1 MKRLF
6 SFLLAIWPRSDG
18 AIAPGVGKRLPATP
32 LSLPAL
38 ATSLLL
44 VFSLLSGC
52 LPRRLQ
58 WGTMEVDILADG
70 QRQTVTLPAGSTV
83 QEALKALSLS
93 LGPLDRVDPPLYT
106 VLSAGATVTVVRVRE
121 EFEVQTEPIPFEHQ
135 SVRSESLPNGEQRLL
150 QAGQN
155 GEREMTIRRLLE
167 DGVEVSRT
175 VVKEVVLRQPVP
187 EIVLVGVQGVFAPVK
202 IPGKIA
208 YLTAGNAWVMEG
220 VTTNRRPVVNTGDL
234 DGRIFTLS
242 PSGRWLLF
250 TRKSG
255 KPPAEE
261 INTLWVV
268 DTNDPQARPISL
280 RAANVVH
287 FAAFVPG
294 QVNQVA
300 YSTVEPRAYA
310 PGWQAN
316 NDLRLVTFFS
326 YGGTTLPRQLVEAN
340 FGGVYGAWGSAFA
353 FSPDG
358 RRLAY
363 ARPDGIGFVDLESG
377 ALQPWFDITPLN
389 THSDWAWIPGL
400 AWGAD
405 GQTLF
410 VVNHAPPQGLVEA
423 EESPYFDLYALS
435 LVNNASVR
443 LVAQSGMFA
452 HPSVSPLQEQGKES
466 AYLVAY
472 LEALQPTQSA
482 TSRYRLVVM
491 DRDGSN
497 RRVLFPPPGAPGLEP
512 QIPVW
517 APQPRQ
523 DGRLFLAIVYQ
534 GNLWLVDALHG
545 EAQQVTGDGL
555 TGRVDWK

>member
-1 MKRLF
+1 MNY
-6 SFLLAIWPRSDG
+6 
-18 AIAPGVGKRLPATP
+18 
-32 LSLPAL
+32 
-38 ATSLLL
+38 TSLLMRRL
-44 VFSLLSGC
+44 VPVLASLFLMSGC
-52 LPRRLQ
+52 LAPRLRQ
-58 WGTMEVDILADG
+58 GTIQATVVADG
-70 QRQTVTLPAGSTV
+70 QTRAVTLPAGSTAR
-83 QEALKALSLS
+83 QALEALSLS
-93 LGPLDRVDPPLYT
+93 LGPLDRLEPPPYT
-106 VLSAGATVTVVRVRE
+106 VLSDGARVTLVRVQE
-121 EFEVQTEPIPFEHQ
+121 TFEIQTEIIPYEQ
-135 SVRSESLPNGEQRLL
+135 QIVRSESLPKGEQRLL

-155 GEREMTIRRLLE
+155 GEKEVTIRRVLE
-167 DGVEVSRT
+167 DGIEVSRAI
-175 VVKEVVLRQPVP
+175 VKEVVLKQAMP
-187 EIVLVGVQGVFAPVK
+187 EIVMVGVQGVFAPVA
-202 IPGKIA
+202 IPGKIV

-250 TRKSG
+250 TRKSN
-255 KPPAEE
+255 KPPGEE

-294 QVNQVA
+294 KVNQVA

-316 NDLRLVTFFS
+316 NDLYLVTFFS
-326 YGGTTLPRQLVEAN
+326 YGGTTLPKQVVDAN
-340 FGGVYGAWGSAFA
+340 FGGVYGSWGSTFA
-353 FSPDG
+353 FSPNGDK
-358 RRLAY
+358 LAY
-363 ARPDGIGFVDLESG
+363 ARPDGVGFVDLEKG
-377 ALQPWFDITPLN
+377 TLTPWFDITPLN

-410 VVNHAPPQGLVEA
+410 VVNHAPPQGLLEA

-435 LVNNASVR
+435 LSNGASVR
-443 LVAQSGMFA
+443 LAAQTGMFA
-452 HPSVSPLQEQGKES
+452 QPSVSPLQRQGGEE
-466 AYLVAY
+466 AYQVAY
-472 LEALQPTQSA
+472 LQALLPTQSA

-497 RRVLFPPPGAPGLEP
+497 RRVLFPPQGAPGLEP
-512 QIPVW
+512 QTPIW
-517 APQPRQ
+517 APQPRE
-523 DGRLFLAIVYQ
+523 DGRLFLAAVYQ
-534 GNLWLVDALHG
+534 GNLWLIDSVSG

-555 TGRVDWK
+555 TSRVDWK